1 MDGNMAVTDTWLKA
15 HHKKTRSKTSEKV
28 DRDGLSVRVSPKGKL
43 TFTMRYLYN
52 GSPKRLDIGSYP
64 LMPLKEAR
72 AEGQRLRKKLEQG
85 HDPKIVNL
93 IEKQAIIDAHSLEN
107 MFSLWHS
114 AVGLNKES
122 GHQIKRTFEIH
133 VFPKIG
139 KLPVRDI
146 TLHQWLDILETLA
159 KDKPF
164 IASRILTN
172 AKQLLKWGVKRQ
184 LLELNYLADIQAKED
199 LQVKKVAGSRA
210 LTDSEIQGVW
220 LAIDESRMSPRNKLF
235 VKLCLIY
242 GCRNGELRLAKK
254 EHFDFETRIWTVPS
268 QNHKMGRMSKKA
280 IVRPI
285 IDKTETLIK
294 DLISM
299 SGDSEYLMPSEDI
312 NQPLTASFGLSLP
325 YGIMQWLRKHHDI
338 EMPHFSLHDL
348 RRTARTNF
356 STLTQPHIAE
366 IMLGH
371 SLGGVWQVYDQH
383 DYLNEQAI
391 AYEAWCERLFSL
403 VGDGENKPG
412 NV

>member
-1 MDGNMAVTDTWLKA
+1 MDGNMAVTDTWLKSN
-15 HHKKTRSKTSEKV
+15 HKKTRSTTSEKV

-72 AEGQRLRKKLEQG
+72 VEGQRLRRKLEQG

-93 IEKQAIIDAHSLEN
+93 VEKQAIMDAHSLED
-107 MFSLWHS
+107 MFSLWHN
-114 AVGLNKES
+114 AVGENKES

-184 LLELNYLADIQAKED
+184 LLEFNYLAGIQAKED

-220 LAIDESRMSPRNKLF
+220 LAIDESRMAPRNKLF

-254 EHFDFETRIWTVPS
+254 DHFDFETRIWIVPS

-285 IDKTETLIK
+285 IDKTEPLIK
-294 DLISM
+294 DLISK

-312 NQPLTASFGLSLP
+312 NQPLTANFGLSLP
-325 YGIMQWLRKHHDI
+325 YGIMQWLRKHQNI
-338 EMPHFSLHDL
+338 ELPHFSLHDL

-383 DYLNEQAI
+383 DYLKEQSL

-403 VGDGENKPG
+403 VGDGMHKSL
-412 NV
+412 